1 MKVNFFMFIV
11 RDKDYKVL
19 FNMLFIFFIFIN
31 GLMLDKFQQSVKM
44 SIYLVVF
51 IVCDFDFI
59 INKIKVGINV
69 SIMEYEIL
77 GC

>member
-1 MKVNFFMFIV
+1 
-11 RDKDYKVL
+11 
-19 FNMLFIFFIFIN
+19 
-31 GLMLDKFQQSVKM
+31 M

-69 SIMEYEIL
+69 SICIMEYEMDIGL
-77 GC
+77 LIYVLDDYI